1 MRPVLDQICGSQ
13 LALMQYNRRSFEA
26 WIETLDF
33 KSQDFS
39 LTAFAAV
46 DLLLKE
52 LVFVY
57 RHESWIEQSFINFL
71 KGRKEQLRCRS
82 MNLFH
87 AMNTPAVF
95 LVSSVQC
102 VQHNKSNSPWPHW
115 NKTHCQD
122 PGECKQPIKVMHTNT
137 EPGSPTVWN
146 VEQCIYEGPKLCPN
160 FLLSLFGLNYCQ
172 EILVFLLLFPL
183 IVWKVPIRARSIV
196 HHDRKRA
203 SEHQGKQALGEA
215 RGICEG
221 K

>member
-102 VQHNKSNSPWPHW
+102 VQHNKSNSPWPIETRHTVRILE
-115 NKTHCQD
+115 NANNLSKSCIQTQSLVPQQC
-122 PGECKQPIKVMHTNT
+122 ETSSNVYTKVQ
-137 EPGSPTVWN
+137 SCVPTF
-146 VEQCIYEGPKLCPN
+146 CCLC
-160 FLLSLFGLNYCQ
+160 LD
-172 EILVFLLLFPL
+172 L
-183 IVWKVPIRARSIV
+183 IIAKKSWFSCFCFR
-196 HHDRKRA
+196 
-203 SEHQGKQALGEA
+203 
-215 RGICEG
+215 
-221 K
+221 